1 MQAVILAGGL
11 GTRLRAIVSDR
22 PKPMAGI
29 SGKPFLEH
37 QIDYLKRHRVTNFIF
52 CVGYLFEQIQNF
64 FGDGEKWGVKIAYAV
79 EKELLGT
86 AGAIKNA
93 EKLLC
98 GRFLVLNGDSFFD
111 FDLSGFIRF
120 HERIQSE
127 REPCLGSVA
136 LTEVPDMRNYGA
148 VTLLDDG
155 RIARFA
161 EKNENA
167 NGRGH
172 INAGVYIFEE
182 EILNYIAPAQKLS
195 LERQVFPSLL
205 QAGHALFGFAAR
217 GFFVDIGTPSGLEG
231 FQKRVR
237 EGWSV

>member
-1 MQAVILAGGL
+1 
-11 GTRLRAIVSDR
+11 
-22 PKPMAGI
+22 MAEI

-37 QIDYLKRHRVTNFIF
+37 QIDYLKRHRITSFIF
-52 CVGYLFEQIQNF
+52 CVGYLFEQIQGF
-64 FGDGEKWGVKIAYAV
+64 FGHGEKWGVKIAYAV

-86 AGAIKNA
+86 AGALKNA
-93 EKLLC
+93 EKFLR

-111 FDLSGFIRF
+111 FDLSDFILF
-120 HERIQSE
+120 HERTKSE
-127 REPCLGSVA
+127 HEPCLGSVA

-155 RIARFA
+155 RIGGFA

-167 NGRGH
+167 NGGGH
-172 INAGVYIFEE
+172 INAGNYIFEE
-182 EILNYIAPAQKLS
+182 GILNFIAPAQKLS
-195 LERQVFPSLL
+195 LERQVFPSLI
-205 QAGHALFGFAAR
+205 QAGHTLYGFPAK

-231 FQKRVR
+231 FQKRAR